1 MVTSRNRLAQK
12 SEALLYFLGG
22 QLYFVFF
29 FSFNLQSLVYMASI
43 NVELKQ
49 LELYKNLVNEGRRRE
64 TRYELKKACNSLA
77 DKYQDSE
84 FVKVIVLA
92 CNRFT

>member
-1 MVTSRNRLAQK
+1 
-12 SEALLYFLGG
+12 
-22 QLYFVFF
+22 
-29 FSFNLQSLVYMASI
+29 MASI

-64 TRYELKKACNSLA
+64 TRYELKKARNSLA

-92 CNRFT
+92 